1 MFGKKKFELAARHRV
16 QNGSPDSEGMPHAAR
31 RNALLFTPSGFDNY
45 YAQIDHKF
53 TTRSGFAIF
62 FSEKVSSILSKGEK
76 THMFKAFTYL
86 KRAHSVVLM
95 GVGRVDPAGRPVG
108 SPNRPTKL
116 ILMGSIWKP
125 SNWYGSLDRIIS
137 HRRVNR
143 FDPPCR
149 RHHRRGHSAPSR
161 HW

>member
-16 QNGSPDSEGMPHAAR
+16 QKRKSGLRRHPHAAR

-62 FSEKVSSILSKGEK
+62 FREKASSILSKGDK

-86 KRAHSVVLM
+86 KRAHSVAYLHNKTQNNQPFLKFSSKQVTAPELDKTPSTS
-95 GVGRVDPAGRPVG
+95 GL
-108 SPNRPTKL
+108 SPFGPWVAETLLPRLAQP
-116 ILMGSIWKP
+116 I
-125 SNWYGSLDRIIS
+125 R
-137 HRRVNR
+137 
-143 FDPPCR
+143 
-149 RHHRRGHSAPSR
+149 
-161 HW
+161 